1 MLISIRSALV
11 RHQNNH
17 DHSPDRK
24 ITRSSLIRERETLQA
39 GALTSSQCCESSEP
53 WHVTFFS
60 SCIKLLL
67 LSNLPF
73 GRDLQRRFQLSPRMR
88 QGETK
93 EKPKESQLWSF
104 SVHFVSLSWFHHF
117 YLGVFW
123 RVFLFG
129 WFFVLFLFFAISLF
143 SQLLSV
149 TNVNLSYGPSW
160 WHGGNLLWGSPN
172 SQLSSSSS
180 GCVSFQSA
188 CPRAHATISLACSQ
202 PLRTHLIICHR

>member
-93 EKPKESQLWSF
+93 EKPRRNQKKASF
-104 SVHFVSLSWFHHF
+104 GPFQFILSACHDFIIF
-117 YLGVFW
+117 ILGFFGGFFCLVGFLFCFCFLLFLSSPNFCLLQTLTLVMVPADGMEEICFGDLQIPNFPPPAVA
-123 RVFLFG
+123 VFLS
-129 WFFVLFLFFAISLF
+129 SLHAPG
-143 SQLLSV
+143 L
-149 TNVNLSYGPSW
+149 TRPSH
-160 WHGGNLLWGSPN
+160 WHAPN
-172 SQLSSSSS
+172 
-180 GCVSFQSA
+180 
-188 CPRAHATISLACSQ
+188 P
-202 PLRTHLIICHR
+202 